1 MKKYNCGLDR
11 VKYRQSSDCR
21 RAMSSKDDSVFSKEA
36 LMSTQAGKEILKQG
50 LLRSK
55 GFRQFNMY
63 KEKTDQEFSGF
74 AQRFTTSLEKAIS
87 KDSNPAGTMARFT
100 EEVGTAE
107 LVPAPGQLEE
117 IKTRLSDPNAL
128 GDRVRR
134 ILNSNFVKM
143 TFPVFNALFDGSSQY
158 FKDSVSEERRSAII
172 DGHVIAIDLSE
183 PMDRIV
189 DRDEDLEYLDDYKF
203 MCPYILAIA
212 RDKISLGGNEVLR
225 AFEEGFKDARIGQ
238 YIDVKLKSR
247 PLSIS
252 DENMT
257 ECYKKYRAVMGTAGR
272 NMALNR
278 RPLGDVFHLGM
289 AKAGECVGCGNEI
302 EDAIKNGAIKVPSWP
317 LYYALNTGSAKRA
330 FELTM
335 AKSDLYLDEARLALE
350 MLPEGFELR
359 PFLEFLF
366 LTVRHYNQYWYN
378 ELQRKSPFE
387 EFEKRLPK

>member
-1 MKKYNCGLDR
+1 M
-11 VKYRQSSDCR
+11 R
-21 RAMSSKDDSVFSKEA
+21 RMSGKDESVFSKEA
-36 LMSTQAGKEILKQG
+36 LMGTQAGKDILKQG

-55 GFRQFNMY
+55 GYKQFNQY
-63 KEKTDQEFSGF
+63 KEKTENEFQGF
-74 AQRFTTSLEKAIS
+74 AQRFVMSLHKAIS
-87 KDSNPAGTMARFT
+87 ADSDSAATMNKFA
-100 EEVGTAE
+100 EEVGSAE
-107 LVPAPGQLEE
+107 LVPAANDIEN
-117 IKTRLSDPNAL
+117 IKARLASPDVL
-128 GDRVRR
+128 GDRVKR

-143 TFPVFNALFDGSSQY
+143 TLPVFNALFDGSTQY
-158 FKDSVSEERRSAII
+158 FNDNISEEKRNAVI
-172 DGHVIAIDLSE
+172 DGHIIAIDLSE

-189 DRDEDLEYLDDYKF
+189 DKDEDLDYLEDYKF
-203 MCPYILAIA
+203 MSPYILAIA
-212 RDKISLGGNEVLR
+212 REKIAQGGESVLK
-225 AFEEGFKDARIGQ
+225 AFEEGFRDARLGQ
-238 YIDVKLKSR
+238 YIDVKLKSK

-257 ECYKKYRAVMGTAGR
+257 DCYKKYRAVMGTAGR

-302 EDAIKNGAIKVPSWP
+302 EDAIKNGAVKIPSWP
-317 LYYALNTGSAKRA
+317 LYFALNTGDVRRG

-335 AKSDLYLDEARLALE
+335 AKSELYLDEAKIALG
-350 MLPEGFELR
+350 MLPESFQLK

-378 ELQRKSPFE
+378 ELMRHSPFA

>member
-1 MKKYNCGLDR
+1 
-11 VKYRQSSDCR
+11 
-21 RAMSSKDDSVFSKEA
+21 MSGKDESVFSKEA
-36 LMSTQAGKEILKQG
+36 LMGTQAGKDIMKQG

-55 GFRQFNMY
+55 GYKQFNQY
-63 KEKTDQEFSGF
+63 KERTENEFHGF
-74 AQRFTTSLEKAIS
+74 AQRFVVSLHKAIS
-87 KDSNPAGTMARFT
+87 ADPSPAATMDRFA
-100 EEVGTAE
+100 EEVGSAE
-107 LVPAPGQLEE
+107 LVPEAKDIEG
-117 IKTRLSDPNAL
+117 IKARLASPDVL
-128 GDRVRR
+128 GDRVKR

-143 TFPVFNALFDGSSQY
+143 TLPVFNALFDGSTQY
-158 FKDSVSEERRSAII
+158 FNDSISEEKRNAVI
-172 DGHVIAIDLSE
+172 DGHIIAIDLSE

-189 DRDEDLEYLDDYKF
+189 DKDEDLDYLEDYKF
-203 MCPYILAIA
+203 MSPYILAIA
-212 RDKISLGGNEVLR
+212 REKIAQGGESVLK
-225 AFEEGFKDARIGQ
+225 AFEEGFKDARVGQ

-257 ECYKKYRAVMGTAGR
+257 DCYKKYRAVMGTAGR

-302 EDAIKNGAIKVPSWP
+302 EDAIKNGAIKIPSWP
-317 LYYALNTGSAKRA
+317 LYFALNTGDVRRG

-335 AKSDLYLDEARLALE
+335 AKSELYLDEAKIALD
-350 MLPEGFELR
+350 MLPESFQLK

-378 ELQRKSPFE
+378 ELLRRAPFA
-387 EFEKRLPK
+387 EFEKQLPK

>member
-1 MKKYNCGLDR
+1 
-11 VKYRQSSDCR
+11 
-21 RAMSSKDDSVFSKEA
+21 MSSKDESVFSKEA
-36 LMSTQAGKEILKQG
+36 LMGTQAGKDILKQG

-55 GFRQFNMY
+55 GYRQFNQY
-63 KEKTDQEFSGF
+63 KEKAEGEFQGF
-74 AQRFTTSLEKAIS
+74 AQRFVMSLHKAIS
-87 KDSNPAGTMARFT
+87 ADPNPAATMNKFA
-100 EEVGTAE
+100 EEVGSSE
-107 LVPAPGQLEE
+107 LVPEPSQLDGL
-117 IKTRLSDPNAL
+117 KSRLSSPDVL
-128 GDRVRR
+128 GDRVKR

-143 TFPVFNALFDGSSQY
+143 TLPVFNALFDGSTQY
-158 FKDSVSEERRSAII
+158 FNDNISEEKRNAVI
-172 DGHVIAIDLSE
+172 DGHIIAIDLSE

-189 DRDEDLEYLDDYKF
+189 DKDEDLDYLDDYKF
-203 MCPYILAIA
+203 MSPYILAIA
-212 RDKISLGGNEVLR
+212 REKIAQGGEVVLK
-225 AFEEGFKDARIGQ
+225 AFEDGFKDARLGQ

-257 ECYKKYRAVMGTAGR
+257 DCYKKYRAVMGTAGR

-278 RPLGDVFHLGM
+278 RPLGDIFHLGM

-302 EDAIKNGAIKVPSWP
+302 EDAIKNGAIKIPSWP
-317 LYYALNTGSAKRA
+317 LYFALNTSDVRRG

-335 AKSDLYLDEARLALE
+335 EKSELYLDEAKIALA
-350 MLPEGFELR
+350 MLPESFQLK

-378 ELQRKSPFE
+378 ELVRRSPFV

>member
-1 MKKYNCGLDR
+1 
-11 VKYRQSSDCR
+11 
-21 RAMSSKDDSVFSKEA
+21 MSGKDESVFSKEA
-36 LMSTQAGKEILKQG
+36 LMGTQAGKDILKQG

-55 GFRQFNMY
+55 GYKQFNQY
-63 KEKTDQEFSGF
+63 KEKTENEFQGF
-74 AQRFTTSLEKAIS
+74 AQRFIMSLHKAIS
-87 KDSNPAGTMARFT
+87 ADPRPNLTMKAFA
-100 EEVGTAE
+100 EEVGSAE
-107 LVPAPGQLEE
+107 LVPEEGQLDS
-117 IKTRLSDPNAL
+117 IRSRLSSPEVL
-128 GDRVRR
+128 GDRVKR

-158 FKDSVSEERRSAII
+158 FSDNIPEEKRNAVI
-172 DGHVIAIDLSE
+172 DGHIIAIDLSE

-189 DRDEDLEYLDDYKF
+189 DRDEDLEYLEDYKF
-203 MCPYILAIA
+203 MSPYILAIA
-212 RDKISLGGNEVLR
+212 RDKISQGGESVLK

-238 YIDVKLKSR
+238 YIDIKLKSR

-257 ECYKKYRAVMGTAGR
+257 DCYKKYRAVMGTAGR

-302 EDAIKNGAIKVPSWP
+302 EDAIKNGSIKVPSWP
-317 LYYALNTGSAKRA
+317 LYFALNTGDVHRG

-335 AKSDLYLDEARLALE
+335 AKSELYLDEAKIALD
-350 MLPEGFELR
+350 MLPESFQLK

-378 ELQRKSPFE
+378 ELVRRAPFA